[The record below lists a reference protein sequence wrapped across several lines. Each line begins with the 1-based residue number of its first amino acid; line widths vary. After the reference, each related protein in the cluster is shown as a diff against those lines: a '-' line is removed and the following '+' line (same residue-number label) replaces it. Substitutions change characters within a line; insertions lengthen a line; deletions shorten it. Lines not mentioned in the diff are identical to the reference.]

1 MPFFREFKIV
11 HLIWLLAWRFR
22 TNKRQN
28 GFISFISASSTFGI
42 GLGCFVLILLLSVM
56 NGFEKELKD
65 RLLSVIPHAEFKSV
79 NASGIENW
87 PAEVDALKLHPEVTF
102 VEPYVNATGMLQKGN
117 TMKAVEMTAI
127 DPLYA
132 TDGVIPSLVT
142 SQQWQQFQNDENATM
157 LGLGLMQKLDLQVG
171 DKVQILLPQLSEDL
185 SLNAPKTLRLN
196 IIASLDMGGELSN
209 HIGFMHMSLAAQ
221 AQNIKHGAQG
231 IRLSYRDAFLAREL
245 TREIGYRMS
254 PEVYMSDWTINHGN
268 LYQDI
273 QLVRAVVYIALSLVI
288 AVACFNIVSTLVMAV
303 NEKQNEIAM
312 LKSMG
317 AKNSLI
323 ISVFM
328 LQGTFNGLIG
338 TAVGVVLGILMA
350 TNLPAVARFMEDL
363 FGVQFLSGDVYFIN
377 FLPSELNWNEV
388 YLTAF
393 IAILLSVLATLY
405 PAIKAAKINPAKV
418 LGH

>member
-1 MPFFREFKIV
+1 V
-11 HLIWLLAWRFR
+11 HLVWLLAWRFR
-22 TNKRQN
+22 SDKRQN

-56 NGFEKELKD
+56 NGFERELKD

-79 NASGIENW
+79 SASGIENW
-87 PAEVDALKLHPEVTF
+87 PAQVEALQQHPEVVF

-117 TMKAVEMTAI
+117 KMKAVEMTAL

-132 TDGVIPSLVT
+132 SQGVIPSLMT
-142 SQQWQQFQNDENATM
+142 KQQWQQFQANENAALLGIGLM
-157 LGLGLMQKLDLQVG
+157 KKLGLAVG

-185 SLNAPKTLRLN
+185 SLSAPKTLRLN
-196 IIASLDMGGELSN
+196 VVASLDMGGELSN

-221 AQNIKHGAQG
+221 AQNIQYGAQG
-231 IRLSYRDAFLAREL
+231 IRLRYRDAFVAQQL
-245 TREIGYRMS
+245 TRDIGYNLK
-254 PEVYMSDWTINHGN
+254 PEVYMSDWTIKNGN

-303 NEKQNEIAM
+303 NEKQSEIAM

-328 LQGTFNGLIG
+328 LQGSLNGLMG
-338 TAVGVVLGILMA
+338 TGGGVILGVLMA
-350 TNLPAVARFMEDL
+350 NNLAAVARFIEDL
-363 FGVQFLSGDVYFIN
+363 LGVQFLSGDVYFIN
-377 FLPSELNWNEV
+377 FLPSELHWSEV
-388 YLTAF
+388 YFTAL
-393 IAILLSVLATLY
+393 IAIVLSILATLY
-405 PAIKAAKINPAKV
+405 PAIKAARINPAKV